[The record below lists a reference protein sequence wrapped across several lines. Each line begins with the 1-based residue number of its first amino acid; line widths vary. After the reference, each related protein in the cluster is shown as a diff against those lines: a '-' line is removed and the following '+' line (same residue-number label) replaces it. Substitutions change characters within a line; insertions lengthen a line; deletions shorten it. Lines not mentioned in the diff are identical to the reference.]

1 MTLPHGGPNEIYR
14 DLEVSGDPGQG
25 HHNPQK
31 SQVRA
36 LWGWLLERLRDHAG
50 GDNLVL
56 GNADPEAGAVGQVH
70 FQVEKSL
77 SLPEDNTYAGIMV
90 RNRVVLPGVENY
102 KFAAGTYLD
111 RLKVDIP
118 DGATWT
124 DAATLY
130 IAGPPQD
137 PADQN
142 GSTSFALFI
151 NEGFN
156 RIRDRLVVGN
166 FDHSMDVLTANG
178 GTGSHYT
185 LTVRNEG
192 VDEPRM
198 FRVLEPTFGG
208 GACAEGHPMINC
220 VDWTLGGSYFQVQ
233 TGGRVT
239 FGDYGSSKRSDAE
252 TGFTTVNMLGVDAN
266 GIMTAVPLNKDRAYN
281 KGPNALDGD
290 VIDVS
295 QPRAYV
301 LLNSAAESPS
311 YTLPNGYDGQELNLI
326 GAQASLTAEHQIN
339 GGFLF
344 DRGAL
349 PGDLSPDS
357 LTVKNG
363 EHVKLIFLL
372 SSLRW
377 VVLR

>member
-1 MTLPHGGPNEIYR
+1 MTLPHGGPDEIYR
-14 DLEVSGDPGQG
+14 DLEAPGDPGQG
-25 HHNPQK
+25 NHNPQK

-50 GDNLVL
+50 GNLVL
-56 GNADPEAGAVGQVH
+56 GNRDPSPGAVGQVH
-70 FQVEKSL
+70 IEVDQSL
-77 SLPEDNTYAGIMV
+77 SLPDDNTYAGVMV
-90 RNRVVLPGVENY
+90 RNRAELPGADNY
-102 KFAAGTYLD
+102 KFVAGTYLD
-111 RLKVDIP
+111 RLKLMNP
-118 DGATWT
+118 ANATWT
-124 DAATLY
+124 DAATLF

-192 VDEPRM
+192 VDQPRM
-198 FRVLEPTFGG
+198 FRVLEPTFEG
-208 GACAEGHPMINC
+208 GACQEGYPMINC

-281 KGPNALDGD
+281 KGPNALNGD

-295 QPRAYV
+295 QPRSYV

-326 GAQASLTAEHQIN
+326 GAQASLTAEHQVN

-357 LTVKNG
+357 ITVKNG